1 MCTRNVSPAIR
12 APEFRS
18 GWSRCALY
26 VPFRLAYRLWK
37 GNHAASFVCTS
48 PSHFNEI
55 PIILRRKKVLEL
67 LDNMVESTGPAYES
81 HGPLVSSQQSG
92 LPTFTKPH
100 DDRERSVLLKNPS
113 HRHSAIS
120 VWLPFILIAFV
131 EANPSSFYPFVVS
144 VLASDFISVWLPSI
158 LIALYLIN

>member
-1 MCTRNVSPAIR
+1 VYFAFTLATLIVSDVWR
-12 APEFRS
+12 FCNLS
-18 GWSRCALY
+18 
-26 VPFRLAYRLWK
+26 
-37 GNHAASFVCTS
+37 
-48 PSHFNEI
+48 FNEI